1 MSTLPAIS
9 DSCGNSKWGTLASA
23 LTSCW
28 FGLIERTALTVK
40 SLATGVAAVAA
51 IGAVA
56 AGVTSIASV
65 TLATPRVQ
73 PVVFG
78 APLPLAPADVP
89 TVDQLVTVL
98 NGLQNPSVPFAS
110 KSYLVEGG
118 VGGVEGRIADRKL
131 QKAAA
136 NGSLPLTFNVANI
149 TPAGPGVASADVT
162 ATGPHMAAT
171 TQNITFVNQSGWKL
185 SRGSAMTLLQ
195 AVQAAGG

>member
-1 MSTLPAIS
+1 
-9 DSCGNSKWGTLASA
+9 
-23 LTSCW
+23 
-28 FGLIERTALTVK
+28 LTVK

-51 IGAVA
+51 IGAAA

-65 TLATPRVQ
+65 SLATRQVQ

-78 APLPLAPADVP
+78 APLPLLPAADIP
-89 TVDQLVTVL
+89 TTDQLITVL

-118 VGGVEGRIADRKL
+118 VSGVEGRIADRKL

-136 NGSLPLTFNVANI
+136 NGSLPLMFNVANI
-149 TPAGPGVASADVT
+149 TPVGPGTAAADITAS
-162 ATGPHMAAT
+162 GPHMAPT
-171 TQNITFVNQSGWKL
+171 TQNITFVNQGGWKL